1 MTALEGRDST
11 DAQHEVFEREKL
23 FSLLLIAGE
32 AVEHATRQVFLI
44 LTEQV
49 HHLVLCLAAMNHQG
63 ETGFYRP
70 FHLFLECLQLLLFK
84 LTAPVII
91 QSDFAN
97 GYEIGNLWRIAIC
110 RITSL
115 TGTFSYAMFLQYLPE
130 FSQLILPICLHLF
143 RMQADHRIGITR
155 IFPAQS
161 QDSVRGLHVNGRQEH
176 LAYPRFPGTSES
188 FRSILIKLFCIEM
201 SMRIYYFEH

>member
-1 MTALEGRDST
+1 MYGLVGLQDDAIHRNRSRKVFSEMTALESRNTADT
-11 DAQHEVFEREKL
+11 QHEVIEREKL

-32 AVEHATRQVFLI
+32 AVEHAARQVFLI

-70 FHLFLECLQLLLFK
+70 FHLLFECLQLLVLE

-97 GYEIGNLWRIAIC
+97 GE
-110 RITSL
+110 
-115 TGTFSYAMFLQYLPE
+115 
-130 FSQLILPICLHLF
+130 
-143 RMQADHRIGITR
+143 
-155 IFPAQS
+155 
-161 QDSVRGLHVNGRQEH
+161 
-176 LAYPRFPGTSES
+176 
-188 FRSILIKLFCIEM
+188 
-201 SMRIYYFEH
+201 